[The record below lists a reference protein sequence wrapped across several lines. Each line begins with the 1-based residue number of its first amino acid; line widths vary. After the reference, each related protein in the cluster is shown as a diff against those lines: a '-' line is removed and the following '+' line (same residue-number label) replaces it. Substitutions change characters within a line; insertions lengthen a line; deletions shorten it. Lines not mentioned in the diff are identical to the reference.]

1 MKSFEIVAS
10 KYICLLEDRGVIAE
24 QDSNGTIEYSHLL
37 WMLQVIISD
46 QSLSET
52 KRNRWLGFIQG
63 VLVCKGDIEIK
74 SERDST
80 REIFKG
86 E

>member
-1 MKSFEIVAS
+1 MKSFEVVAS
-10 KYICLLEDRGVIAE
+10 KYISLLEDKRVISA
-24 QDSNGTIEYSHLL
+24 QDPNGTTEYSHLL
-37 WMLQVIISD
+37 WMLQVIVSD
-46 QSLSET
+46 QSLSKT
-52 KRNRWLGFIQG
+52 KRNRWLGFVQG

-80 REIFKG
+80 RDIFKG

>member
-1 MKSFEIVAS
+1 MKSFEIVAN
-10 KYICLLEDRGVIAE
+10 KYICLLEGRGVIAE
-24 QDSNGTIEYSHLL
+24 QDSNGTTEYSHLL
-37 WMLQVIISD
+37 WMLQVIVSD

-52 KRNRWLGFIQG
+52 KRNRWLGFVQG

>member
-10 KYICLLEDRGVIAE
+10 KYICLLRDRGIVAA
-24 QDSNGTIEYSHLL
+24 QDPNGTTEYSHLL
-37 WMLQVIISD
+37 WMLQVIAYD
-46 QSLSET
+46 QSLPET
-52 KRNRWLGFIQG
+52 KRNRWLGFVQG

-74 SERDST
+74 AERDST